1 MGADPYFNQPHTTPP
16 ITYIGAGK
24 AASGDQATSI
34 QAVDPPGVLPTDLVI
49 LDLFTSGPD
58 TVTVSVPAGWTQ
70 VPGSPAKANWGEM
83 WRFVETNPDTATP
96 APLVTWSAA
105 YKVIAVTYA
114 FRYAAGIGPSASAA
128 DPISNTTPIAVPT
141 TQRTAG
147 QLLVVGDT
155 ERVADPPNPT
165 ITAGLGF
172 TEQTETSTTQTTAGG
187 GTTELAT
194 MPVTVSG
201 SGGGELFQTD
211 VAARDLLIVT
221 ALNPSP

>member
-1 MGADPYFNQPHTTPP
+1 MEHAWPAVRQCDLGRWRWSADALNGWKTVGADPYFNQPHTTPP

-96 APLVTWSAA
+96 APLDWRNAKRLPRRWTRASSPRSLGCCESSHTAA
-105 YKVIAVTYA
+105 LC
-114 FRYAAGIGPSASAA
+114 FRPS
-128 DPISNTTPIAVPT
+128 
-141 TQRTAG
+141 R
-147 QLLVVGDT
+147 
-155 ERVADPPNPT
+155 
-165 ITAGLGF
+165 
-172 TEQTETSTTQTTAGG
+172 
-187 GTTELAT
+187 
-194 MPVTVSG
+194 MPSRR
-201 SGGGELFQTD
+201 S
-211 VAARDLLIVT
+211 
-221 ALNPSP
+221 